1 LQMTLPN
8 ILTLFRIVLIP
19 VVMAMFYVEGNW
31 ARWVACAIFLLAA
44 TTDLLDGW
52 IARNWRLQ
60 SAFGRWLDPVADKL
74 LVGATVVMLVGFHRA
89 PLIPAVV
96 ILLREI
102 AVSGLREYMAEVR
115 VGMPVTP
122 LAKWKTAVQMVAIC
136 FLILGPAGPDFLLT
150 EMVGFW
156 GIWLA
161 AALTLLTGWDYLN
174 AGLRHMAADHPPP
187 PPPHPTTPLGA
198 RQP

>member
-1 LQMTLPN
+1 MLTLPN
-8 ILTLFRIVLIP
+8 ILTLFRIALIP
-19 VVMAMFYVEGNW
+19 VVMALFYVEGSW
-31 ARWVACAIFLLAA
+31 ARWIACAIFLVAA

-52 IARNWRLQ
+52 IARYWQMQ

-74 LVGATVVMLVGFHRA
+74 LVGATVVMLVGFYRA

-122 LAKWKTAVQMVAIC
+122 LAKWKTTVQMIAIV
-136 FLILGPAGPDFLLT
+136 FLILGPAGPDFLPT
-150 EMVGFW
+150 QTIGSW
-156 GIWLA
+156 GLWLA
-161 AALTLLTGWDYLN
+161 AALTLMTGWDYLN
-174 AGLRHMAADHPPP
+174 AGVRHMAAEPDETAPPA
-187 PPPHPTTPLGA
+187 TPLGA
-198 RQP
+198 RNP

>member
-1 LQMTLPN
+1 MTLPN
-8 ILTLFRIVLIP
+8 ILTMFRIALIP
-19 VVMAMFYVEGNW
+19 VVMAMFYVEGTW
-31 ARWVACAIFLLAA
+31 ARWIACAIFLIAA

-52 IARNWRLQ
+52 IARNWRMQ

-74 LVGATVVMLVGFHRA
+74 LVGATVVMLVGFSRA

-122 LAKWKTAVQMVAIC
+122 LAKWKTTVQMVAIV
-136 FLILGPAGPDFLLT
+136 FLILGPAGP
-150 EMVGFW
+150 EMLPSELIGFW
-156 GIWLA
+156 GLWLA
-161 AALTLLTGWDYLN
+161 AGLTLLTGWDYLN
-174 AGLRHMAADHPPP
+174 AGLRHMAAEQPPP
-187 PPPHPTTPLGA
+187 PPAPRPAAPLGA

>member
-1 LQMTLPN
+1 LQMNLPN
-8 ILTLFRIVLIP
+8 ILTLFRIALIP
-19 VVMAMFYVEGNW
+19 VVMAMFYVEGSW
-31 ARWVACAIFLLAA
+31 ARWIACAIFLLAA

-96 ILLREI
+96 IILREV

-122 LAKWKTAVQMVAIC
+122 LAKWKTTVQMVAIV
-136 FLILGPAGPDFLLT
+136 FLILGPAGPDPVPT
-150 EMVGFW
+150 ELIGVW
-156 GIWLA
+156 GLWLA
-161 AALTLLTGWDYLN
+161 AALTLFTGWDYLQ
-174 AGLRHMAADHPPP
+174 AGLRHMAAEPP
-187 PPPHPTTPLGA
+187 PPPHPPEPLGL